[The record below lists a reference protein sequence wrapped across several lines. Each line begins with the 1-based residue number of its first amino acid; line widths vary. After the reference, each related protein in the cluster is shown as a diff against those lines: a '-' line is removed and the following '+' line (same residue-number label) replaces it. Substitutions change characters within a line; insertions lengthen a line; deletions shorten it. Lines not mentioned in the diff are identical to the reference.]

1 MNKTKNKNNNMGTF
15 EDLFVAALNKIV
27 AKEYH
32 APVDDK

>member
-1 MNKTKNKNNNMGTF
+1 MNKTNNNDNVGTF

-32 APVDDK
+32 APADDK